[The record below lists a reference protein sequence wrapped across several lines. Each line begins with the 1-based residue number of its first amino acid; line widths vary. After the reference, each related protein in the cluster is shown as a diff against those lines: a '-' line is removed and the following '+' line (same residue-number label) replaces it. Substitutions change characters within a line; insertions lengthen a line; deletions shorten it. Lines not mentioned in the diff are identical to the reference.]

1 MYALT
6 LYGISD
12 TQGTAFSLVMWSMQA
27 AWLVVLGLFSAAY
40 VVWDDRH
47 NAAPPKLL
55 TVEQDNSSGDWN
67 GDVHVAN

>member
-1 MYALT
+1 
-6 LYGISD
+6 
-12 TQGTAFSLVMWSMQA
+12 MWSKQA